1 MLMVQ
6 LLCNAKMMETV
17 NATSTL
23 LEQSAIN
30 VWKNTST
37 FQLVQ
42 VSYTFAVFEIR
53 FSKHLHQAVTA
64 MLKVQNPCNV
74 TTMVNANANQV
85 SQGPGV
91 MNACLNSKGTS
102 VKIVPPLSMDIQT
115 AKLVNV
121 MAKDQRTKLAMQKA
135 NVLAMTM

>member
-6 LLCNAKMMETV
+6 NL
-17 NATSTL
+17 
-23 LEQSAIN
+23 
-30 VWKNTST
+30 
-37 FQLVQ
+37 
-42 VSYTFAVFEIR
+42 
-53 FSKHLHQAVTA
+53 
-64 MLKVQNPCNV
+64 CNV
-74 TTMVNANANQV
+74 TMKVNAHAKQASV
-85 SQGPGV
+85 GQSA
-91 MNACLNSKGTS
+91 MNACLNLKGTC

>member
-42 VSYTFAVFEIR
+42 VSSTFAFFEIR
-53 FSKHLHQAVTA
+53 LSKHLCQAVTA

-85 SQGPGV
+85 SQGPSV
-91 MNACLNSKGTS
+91 MSACLNLKGTS

-121 MAKDQRTKLAMQKA
+121 MVKDPRTRPAMQKA
-135 NVLAMTM
+135 NALVMTM